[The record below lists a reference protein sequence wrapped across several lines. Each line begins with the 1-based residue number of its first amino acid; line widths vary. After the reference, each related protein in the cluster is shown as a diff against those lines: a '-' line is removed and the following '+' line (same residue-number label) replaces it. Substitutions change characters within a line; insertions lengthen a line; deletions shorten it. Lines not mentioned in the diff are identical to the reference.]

1 MLHTGF
7 PQVSLRGQSSK
18 VLNGGDTVALLIKLE
33 AKLFNHIHMADG
45 RNRVGFAAT
54 VYVPAQVSL
63 RNGTIRF
70 VSSQRLQRQSEEEKL
85 SLPER
90 TCP

>member
-1 MLHTGF
+1 MDAA
-7 PQVSLRGQSSK
+7 VS
-18 VLNGGDTVALLIKLE
+18 
-33 AKLFNHIHMADG
+33 
-45 RNRVGFAAT
+45 FAAT